1 MNRCD
6 VVMFLSYKQ
15 LKWLILIIPSIT
27 IGLWEYVRHE
37 FLLPYIS
44 MDLGNILSPFLVLVV
59 TLIISTQLFSMI
71 EHIQEQLNESKSMEA
86 VLKEREKIAQ
96 QLHDGIAQSLF
107 FINIQ
112 INQLEKKQAFDG
124 EALRKLKETTVRA
137 NEYVRQAIAALRYTA
152 NTVTIPWLESIES
165 LIKEIK
171 SEIEL
176 NIITKWNIAVDL
188 LNEKEKV
195 ELLAIMREVLLNIY
209 KHANAT
215 DVEIKIVE
223 IKTGWICEISDNGIE
238 FLHDRYDSNQHFGI
252 KIMKDRA
259 KAMNWKLQF
268 SYIDDLNIVKI
279 IKGDEHIE

>member
-1 MNRCD
+1 
-6 VVMFLSYKQ
+6 MFLSYKQ